1 MLVVVLMATESVV
14 SFKLLVLGGTGFVG
28 RQVVKRA
35 RQKGMSV
42 VSISRRGKLV
52 GETDESVTWV
62 AGDAAETKTVQAII
76 DDFGPFDGCVHAVG
90 VLLGEG
96 QMQMYLISISYIIQ
110 HRYLPIPCT
119 PFQFNSTNLHC
130 IPSFWPPDAQ
140 TGISSLNRFASG
152 SGSVPTS
159 DSTYDRVIRQTGM
172 IINNYHMLSQIL
184 VS

>member
-1 MLVVVLMATESVV
+1 MATESV
-14 SFKLLVLGGTGFVG
+14 SYKLLVLGGTGFVG

-90 VLLGEG
+90 VLLGEEL
-96 QMQMYLISISYIIQ
+96 YL
-110 HRYLPIPCT
+110 H
-119 PFQFNSTNLHC
+119 
-130 IPSFWPPDAQ
+130 
-140 TGISSLNRFASG
+140 
-152 SGSVPTS
+152 
-159 DSTYDRVIRQTGM
+159 
-172 IINNYHMLSQIL
+172 
-184 VS
+184 

>member
-1 MLVVVLMATESVV
+1 MLFLMLVVVLMATDTVV
-14 SFKLLVLGGTGFVG
+14 SYKLLVLGGTGFVG

-90 VLLGEG
+90 VLLGKKRTL
-96 QMQMYLISISYIIQ
+96 YL
-110 HRYLPIPCT
+110 H
-119 PFQFNSTNLHC
+119 
-130 IPSFWPPDAQ
+130 
-140 TGISSLNRFASG
+140 
-152 SGSVPTS
+152 
-159 DSTYDRVIRQTGM
+159 
-172 IINNYHMLSQIL
+172 
-184 VS
+184 